1 MMPPASFFLRIALD
15 IWDFC
20 VSIHGFPGSSGYKES
35 ACNAEDLS
43 LIPGSGRFPREGNDY
58 QLQYS
63 CMENSMD
70 RGVLSYK
77 F

>member
-1 MMPPASFFLRIALD
+1 MPPASFFLRIALD

-43 LIPGSGRFPREGNDY
+43 LIPGSGRFPLGNDY